1 MILKGQYSYSKYNGT
16 KCEMSTN
23 LLKVKKK
30 TTKKTPS
37 FIAKVLLTGCFFLIT
52 DDGYYCC
59 DDNKCC
65 YTEVT
70 MVYVTSTTPPQYIRW
85 HHRLNFVQCKLH
97 FFFCSRVLAN
107 RRFYL
112 CPDLVLFES
121 NVQMVSFTRQLNYSE
136 PPAPIS
142 RCQLLSAASTKCP
155 GQSAPMYTTTG
166 RNNVK
171 LSTEHLWMRF
181 FK

>member
-1 MILKGQYSYSKYNGT
+1 MTDTIVATIINAVTLKLQWCMWPQPHRRNIFDDIIAWT
-16 KCEMSTN
+16 LFN
-23 LLKVKKK
+23 V
-30 TTKKTPS
+30 S
-37 FIAKVLLTGCFFLIT
+37 FT
-52 DDGYYCC
+52 
-59 DDNKCC
+59 
-65 YTEVT
+65 
-70 MVYVTSTTPPQYIRW
+70 
-85 HHRLNFVQCKLH
+85 

-107 RRFYL
+107 RLFYL